1 MLGGKTVI
9 MAGVCL
15 RGDLCRRTE
24 PAADGEK
31 EKTHSTAISIGRSTV
46 VSMNTTVRPPMRL
59 HKGQMTFIP
68 MRIGD
73 NVFIGPNS
81 HISSASISS
90 HVYIGANCVLSPLC
104 MVKEGCKILPNT
116 VVPPAMTI
124 PAGTVVGGR
133 PARILSDVG
142 DGWGQGGGGEGEE
155 WVEGGDLRALVRSI
169 K

>member
-1 MLGGKTVI
+1 
-9 MAGVCL
+9 
-15 RGDLCRRTE
+15 
-24 PAADGEK
+24 
-31 EKTHSTAISIGRSTV
+31 
-46 VSMNTTVRPPMRL
+46 MRL

-73 NVFIGPNS
+73 NVFIGPNT
-81 HISSASISS
+81 HVSSASISS
-90 HVYIGANCVLSPLC
+90 HVYVGANCVLSPLC
-104 MVKEGCKILPNT
+104 IIKESSKILSDT
-116 VVPPAMTI
+116 VVPPGMTV

-133 PARILSDVG
+133 PARILGEVG

>member
-1 MLGGKTVI
+1 MY
-9 MAGVCL
+9 
-15 RGDLCRRTE
+15 
-24 PAADGEK
+24 
-31 EKTHSTAISIGRSTV
+31 
-46 VSMNTTVRPPMRL
+46 
-59 HKGQMTFIP
+59 IP

-81 HISSASISS
+81 HISSASISN
-90 HVYIGANCVLSPLC
+90 HVYVGAGSVLSPLC
-104 MVKEGCKILPNT
+104 IVKEGSKILPDT
-116 VVPPAMTI
+116 VVPPGMTV

-133 PARILSDVG
+133 PGRVLGEVG